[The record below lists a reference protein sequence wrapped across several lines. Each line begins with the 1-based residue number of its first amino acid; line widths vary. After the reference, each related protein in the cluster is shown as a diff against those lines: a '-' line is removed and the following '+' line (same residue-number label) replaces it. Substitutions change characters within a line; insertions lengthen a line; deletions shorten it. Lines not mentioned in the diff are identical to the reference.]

1 MKYQP
6 GTKWNRTP
14 TAEQEA
20 KEFHDYVQNLLK
32 QSETDPEIL
41 RQLMQRAGIIDDNGE
56 LAEKY
61 RDPEQ
66 F

>member
-41 RQLMQRAGIIDDNGE
+41 RRVMQRAGIIDESGE
-56 LAEKY
+56 LAKKY

-66 F
+66 S

>member
-20 KEFHDYVQNLLK
+20 KEFHDYVQALLK
-32 QSETDPEIL
+32 KLETDPHAGDD
-41 RQLMQRAGIIDDNGE
+41 LMQRAGIWDENCQPT
-56 LAEKY
+56 EKY
-61 RDPEQ
+61 RDPNPS
-66 F
+66 